1 MLSVNKIAKIC
12 SDKGILPRCGFFTLL
27 FYNDNAVEMYGG
39 GDLAVNTNNNSAAGY
54 LQHLEVALVYPVA
67 QAFICTIRGC
77 TLFYTNIK

>member
-1 MLSVNKIAKIC
+1 
-12 SDKGILPRCGFFTLL
+12 
-27 FYNDNAVEMYGG
+27 MYSG
-39 GDLAVNTNNNSAAGY
+39 GDLAVNTDNNSAAGY